1 MLLLPNRL
9 TRWRVCV
16 LQGCE
21 AFDNGTGVR
30 VGLSNLS
37 SDVDDERGL

>member
-9 TRWRVCV
+9 TRVCV